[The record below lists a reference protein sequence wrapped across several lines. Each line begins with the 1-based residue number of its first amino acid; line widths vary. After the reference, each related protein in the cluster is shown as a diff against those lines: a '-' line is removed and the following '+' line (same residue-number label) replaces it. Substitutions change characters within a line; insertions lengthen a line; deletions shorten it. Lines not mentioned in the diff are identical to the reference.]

1 MIRQPSKVPNKLDY
15 SIENRIV
22 DSVLSEKVEAPVKER
37 RHNRKKC
44 LSAEQNDDD
53 GKQNGSQ
60 AVGELVDACLLVTC
74 DFSILSVL
82 YSRV

>member
-1 MIRQPSKVPNKLDY
+1 MIRQPSKVPSKLDY

-22 DSVLSEKVEAPVKER
+22 GSVLSEKVEAPVKER

-60 AVGELVDACLLVTC
+60 AVGELVDACLLVIC
-74 DFSILSVL
+74 DFSILSFL